1 MGADAVDVPVYYIR
15 QTLLSLWSETVA
27 LYSDPLTPV
36 LSHVASI
43 NVSSDYEVIKVGVGK
58 PGYEASELEQAVF
71 VLVCSSLA
79 LVMCKCVNKI
89 CHLGVL
95 FFTISRNQMSIQYIA
110 NSLA

>member
-1 MGADAVDVPVYYIR
+1 MCPAPTWDSRTKWRVSERQTVKELGADAVDVPVYYIR

-36 LSHVASI
+36 LSHLASI
-43 NVSSDYEVIKVGVGK
+43 NVSSNYEVIKVGVGK

-79 LVMCKCVNKI
+79 LESCVN
-89 CHLGVL
+89 V
-95 FFTISRNQMSIQYIA
+95 
-110 NSLA
+110 

>member
-1 MGADAVDVPVYYIR
+1 MCPAPTWDSRTKWRVSERQTVKELGADAVDVPVYYIR

-43 NVSSDYEVIKVGVGK
+43 NVSSNYEVIKVRVGK
-58 PGYEASELEQAVF
+58 PGYKASELEQAVF

-79 LVMCKCVNKI
+79 LESCVN
-89 CHLGVL
+89 V
-95 FFTISRNQMSIQYIA
+95 
-110 NSLA
+110 

>member
-1 MGADAVDVPVYYIR
+1 MCPAPTWDSRTKWRVSERQTVKELGTDAVDVPVYYIR
-15 QTLLSLWSETVA
+15 QTLLSLLWSETVA

-79 LVMCKCVNKI
+79 LESCVN
-89 CHLGVL
+89 V
-95 FFTISRNQMSIQYIA
+95 
-110 NSLA
+110 